1 MGIATKLEA
10 AIDLLLNNYVTSKSG
25 ALIGILTPVV
35 LTCVTVYVLM
45 MGYAIMRGE
54 ANDSL
59 HTFLWKSF
67 KIAFIAGIALSA
79 GEYQGTAIQMIQ
91 GLQEGM
97 TQAVGGVTSIGQLVD
112 NMAQPYDEL
121 GQQLWSQAT
130 TGFWPNFSLL
140 AAAAIVALAQAF
152 LFVVGLG
159 MYLLAKVVLALVLAV
174 GPIFIVCSMFPPT
187 QKYTESWIGQAL
199 HYVLLNVLIA
209 ASISMLT
216 DFASQ
221 YANSMKGNVDTTNV
235 VRDATSLLLVS
246 AALAVVMLNLNQLA
260 SALSGGVSIQGIGRE
275 IGRAIMNSVA
285 GKKDGPPPKA
295 SPTGGGEITSGGG
308 GSGGGGGGSGGGSRS
323 GNESGTGGSGGSG
336 RPLYQRNVVSNI
348 RRSSTQRG

>member
-67 KIAFIAGIALSA
+67 KIAFVAGIALSA

-112 NMAQPYDEL
+112 NMSQPYEEL
-121 GQQLWSQAT
+121 GQSLWSQAT
-130 TGFWPNFSLL
+130 TGFWPNFSLI
-140 AAAAIVALAQAF
+140 AAAALVAVAQAF

-174 GPIFIVCSMFPPT
+174 GPIFIVCAMFPAT
-187 QKYTESWIGQAL
+187 QKYTESWIGQCL

-235 VRDATSLLLVS
+235 IRDAVSLLLVS
-246 AALAVVMLNLNQLA
+246 ASLAVVMLNLNQLA
-260 SALSGGVSIQGIGRE
+260 SALSGGVAIGGIGRE
-275 IGRAIMNSVA
+275 IGRKLMDMLSRD
-285 GKKDGPPPKA
+285 KKPQPPQP
-295 SPTGGGEITSGGG
+295 PGGGGQISDAGGSGGG
-308 GSGGGGGGSGGGSRS
+308 GSGGSGGSRS

>member
-1 MGIATKLEA
+1 MGIATKLET

-59 HTFLWKSF
+59 HTFLSKSF
-67 KIAFIAGIALSA
+67 KIACVAGIALSA
-79 GEYQGTAIQMIQ
+79 GEYQGTAIQFIQ

-97 TQAVGGVTSIGQLVD
+97 TQAVGGVTSIGQLID

-121 GQQLWSQAT
+121 GQSFWSQAT

-140 AAAAIVALAQAF
+140 AAAALVAVAQSF

-174 GPIFIVCSMFPPT
+174 GPIFIVCAMFPAT
-187 QKYTESWIGQAL
+187 QKYTESWIGQCL

-209 ASISMLT
+209 ASIAMLT

-221 YANSMKGNVDTTNV
+221 YANAMKGNVDVTNV
-235 VRDATSLLLVS
+235 VRDAVSLLLVS
-246 AALAVVMLNLNQLA
+246 ASLAVVMLNLNQLA
-260 SALSGGVSIQGIGRE
+260 SALSGGVAIGGIGRE
-275 IGRAIMNSVA
+275 IG
-285 GKKDGPPPKA
+285 KKLMDLLSKDKQQKPP
-295 SPTGGGEITSGGG
+295 SPSGGGGEI
-308 GSGGGGGGSGGGSRS
+308 SGGGGGRGSGGSGSRS